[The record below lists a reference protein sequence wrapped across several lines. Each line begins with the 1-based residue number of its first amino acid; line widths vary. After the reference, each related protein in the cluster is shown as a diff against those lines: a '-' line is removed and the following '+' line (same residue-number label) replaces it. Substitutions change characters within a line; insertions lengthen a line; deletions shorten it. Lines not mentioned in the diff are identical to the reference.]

1 MSFQIKI
8 SGIDEN
14 ANKHMWIDIAD
25 NTLGLNDESEYIRK
39 NPNKKEKIEKPTK
52 SMEELENKIKH
63 LSIHRQSLKKRKI
76 ETKVEKRKIETNVEK
91 RKIETNVVEEKEIE
105 EKIKIEETKVVEET
119 EIEEIEVVEEIEE
132 TKVVE
137 ETEIE
142 NKIEILSLD
151 EKPKYTLN
159 KDQQKILEYIEKNID
174 SNEIITISGIAGAG
188 KTFTILHI
196 FDKLH
201 ELTKDKNICFC
212 APTNNV
218 VERCKKY
225 KTELEKHFKNVDFC
239 TTSTLLGEKCHYT
252 NDGKKFFKIC
262 EKKSNKIFMNDIIV
276 IDEISMMSETQLNY
290 IKLNKARIKL
300 CILLGDRNQLN
311 PVNSEELDILNKSEI
326 NLTKNM
332 RCDNNEIHIILNF
345 MIESIEKFDNSMN
358 LNNFVY
364 ELYQLLYKQRNN
376 KSIYIVDN
384 KEDLIDLYLSVYK
397 TEKTIIGNYRNEEC
411 EKLNKQIKDKI
422 IENEKVKCIDNYI
435 INQQIVFK
443 EPYEEWN
450 TSEFATIQ
458 NIETTNYIFK
468 KLNISD
474 VIINIPD
481 TTTIDKYYKR
491 IENNI
496 KKIYYNEF
504 NKEDKKLFWSQQV
517 INYLLGE
524 TNTYKLI
531 KEILKYINIFC
542 DVKINTFTLQ
552 VGDSIKLI
560 KDSYKKDYQVSIN
573 AVKHKINQLNK
584 DIFKQ
589 NYNIKNLFET
599 IIIQPLWCILNKY
612 RLDVFAQIESAFSCT
627 IHRLQGATVDN
638 ICVNLHDLFRM
649 TEKKNKLKCLYTCF
663 SRCSNKLIIYM
674 PTMPLCNCGSFCK
687 ERLHDNIYM
696 WSCSNKIRN
705 CGFMMDKVETN
716 EECRKCKKCEKIY
729 HKYMMNSDKKCLIC
743 KNKTK

>member
-14 ANKHMWIDIAD
+14 ANKHMWIDID
-25 NTLGLNDESEYIRK
+25 NDGLDLNEECEYIRR
-39 NPNKKEKIEKPTK
+39 NRNKKEKIEEPNKL
-52 SMEELENKIKH
+52 MEEIENRVKN
-63 LSIHRQSLKKRKI
+63 LSIYKPAQKKRKI
-76 ETKVEKRKIETNVEK
+76 EEKMEEVEETMEIDEETLEEMEVE
-91 RKIETNVVEEKEIE
+91 ETLEEMEVEEKME
-105 EKIKIEETKVVEET
+105 
-119 EIEEIEVVEEIEE
+119 
-132 TKVVE
+132 
-137 ETEIE
+137 EIE
-142 NKIEILSLD
+142 NKIEVLSLE

-159 KDQQKILEYIEKNID
+159 KDQEKILEYIEKNID
-174 SNEIITISGIAGAG
+174 SNEIITVSGIAGAG

-196 FDKLH
+196 FDKLY
-201 ELTKDKNICFC
+201 ELTKNKNICFC

-252 NDGKKFFKIC
+252 NDGKKFFKIVD
-262 EKKSNKIFMNDIIV
+262 KKNNKIFTNDIIV
-276 IDEISMMSETQLNY
+276 IDEISMMNKTQLDF
-290 IKLNKARIKL
+290 IKLNKNRIGL

-311 PVNSEELDILNKSEI
+311 PVNSDELDILNKSEI
-326 NLTKNM
+326 NLKENM
-332 RCDNNEIHIILNF
+332 RCDNNEIHTIHNF
-345 MIESIEKFDNSMN
+345 MIKSIEEYDDSLD
-358 LNNFVY
+358 LNKFVY
-364 ELYQLLYKQRNN
+364 DLYQLLYTQRNN

-474 VIINIPD
+474 VINNIQD
-481 TTTIDKYYKR
+481 IRIEETYRR
-491 IENNI
+491 IENLI
-496 KKIYYNEF
+496 KKQYYNEYSI
-504 NKEDKKLFWSQQV
+504 NDKKLYYNQQL
-517 INYLLGE
+517 INWLVGE
-524 TNTYKLI
+524 TETYKLI
-531 KEILKYINIFC
+531 KEIFKYINIFC
-542 DVKINTFTLQ
+542 DVKINTFTLHT
-552 VGDSIKLI
+552 GNSIKLI
-560 KDSYKKDYQVSIN
+560 KDSYKKNYQMSVD
-573 AVKHKINQLNK
+573 AVKHRINELNK
-584 DIFKQ
+584 TIYKQ
-589 NYNIKNLFET
+589 TNRTKSLYEKC
-599 IIIQPLWCILNKY
+599 IIQPLWCMLNKH
-612 RLDVFAQIESAFSCT
+612 RIDVFAQIESAFSCT

-663 SRCSNKLIIYM
+663 SRCSNKLIIYL
-674 PTMPLCNCGSFCK
+674 PTMPLCKCGSFCK
-687 ERLHDNIYM
+687 ERLHENIYM
-696 WSCSNKIRN
+696 WLCSNKIKN
-705 CGFMMDKVETN
+705 CGYITDKLEEN
-716 EECRKCKKCEKIY
+716 EDCRKCKKCEKIY
-729 HKYMMNSDKKCLIC
+729 HKNMMYSDKKCLLC
-743 KNKTK
+743 KNNLK